1 MRSFKV
7 HNKYFILLFCIISF
21 IEESL
26 IDRKKQL
33 SFLAIINKLYQSTIM
48 PNEIAKF
55 IKIKHLFQNE

>member
-1 MRSFKV
+1 MHPFKV
-7 HNKYFILLFCIISF
+7 HNKYFILLFCIVSF

-33 SFLAIINKLYQSTIM
+33 SFLAIINKLYQNIIM
-48 PNEIAKF
+48 PIDIAIF